1 YKRFVR
7 PDAGE
12 RDSMIVLYA
21 GTLLWGVIGTGT
33 AMAMMRVR
41 SVLDA
46 WWELA
51 GLFSA
56 GTLGLFLLGLGVR
69 GGGGMVGGVAVVSGG
84 GVHGIF
90 LLGTSGEAMS
100 LSGRL
105 RREVIARGVRQ
116 VNRRIPVAVGVGDT
130 SLVETI
136 ELARFAAESGA
147 DAVVVGVPCY
157 LPPSQEELI
166 EYVRGIVGEQPL
178 PVVLYNIPVLTKVG
192 FGVETVVRLAEEPKV
207 VGIKDSGGD
216 LEYVRSVI
224 ARLGRADWSIL
235 VGVESLLL
243 RAMRCGA
250 HGGVC

>member
-1 YKRFVR
+1 GVVQRGDTGALSLGIGRAARGINGGRGRGGDRRDGQRLGGRVA
-7 PDAGE
+7 AGH
-12 RDSMIVLYA
+12 
-21 GTLLWGVIGTGT
+21 
-33 AMAMMRVR
+33 
-41 SVLDA
+41 
-46 WWELA
+46 LA
-51 GLFSA
+51 G
-56 GTLGLFLLGLGVR
+56 GDGGLGKSEAQVQARR
-69 GGGGMVGGVAVVSGG
+69 GGGVEWVAVGGVLCGG
-84 GVHGIF
+84 
-90 LLGTSGEAMS
+90 
-100 LSGRL
+100 
-105 RREVIARGVRQ
+105 RQ

-250 HGGVC
+250 HGGVL